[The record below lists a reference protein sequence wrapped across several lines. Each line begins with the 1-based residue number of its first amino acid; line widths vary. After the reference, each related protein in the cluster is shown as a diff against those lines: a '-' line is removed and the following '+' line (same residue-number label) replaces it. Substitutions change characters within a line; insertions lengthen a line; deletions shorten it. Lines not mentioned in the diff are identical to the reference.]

1 MSEPTLPTT
10 GGAPSAHPVCPRHPD
25 RESYVT
31 CQRCRRPVCPE
42 CQRPAPVG
50 VQCADCVR
58 EAARAA
64 RPTRTVFGGR
74 TSDGNPLVTKALI
87 GLCVA
92 MYAVQLLRPATTAAL
107 DFSPLEGWAEPWR
120 AVTAAFLHL
129 REMPLHLGVN
139 MLVLWQIGPYLE
151 GLLGRA
157 RFLAL
162 YLISAIGGSAGVL
175 LLAPTPRTIVR
186 TSAEAAEYAGWA
198 TPVVGAS
205 GAVFGLFGAM
215 LVLNRSLGRSSGAMY
230 AVVAIN
236 MAFGFF
242 YPGISWQGHLGGLIA
257 GVAVAGVFALLAH
270 GTRRRW
276 QWPGAALVLIVIVG
290 VMVVDYLSV
299 PALYR

>member
-1 MSEPTLPTT
+1 MSEPTLPTAS
-10 GGAPSAHPVCPRHPD
+10 GAAAAHPVCPRHPD

-50 VQCADCVR
+50 VQCVDCVR
-58 EAARAA
+58 DAARAA
-64 RPTRTVFGGR
+64 RPTRTVF
-74 TSDGNPLVTKALI
+74 

-129 REMPLHLGVN
+129 PEMPLHLGVN

-198 TPVVGAS
+198 TPV
-205 GAVFGLFGAM
+205 
-215 LVLNRSLGRSSGAMY
+215 LNRSLGRSSGAMY

-242 YPGISWQGHLGGLIA
+242 YPGISWQGHLGGLIT